1 MSGLSGIGVFWAFT
15 SILSAT
21 ISCVGYFMPH
31 WFIGRITLHQPGKS
45 PEIVPVHFGI
55 FRRCNYPYI
64 GDDGKLTI
72 IHECGRY
79 TAFSDIPS
87 VSWQITTLLVGAGCC
102 LCFLVALTAMFGVCV
117 KGVVIPTV
125 ARTAGIIQMCSGFLM
140 SAGVGIYPNGWD
152 SPEVKQA
159 CGHTSKSYNLGFLM
173 GAGVGIYPNGWGST
187 EVKQACGHSS
197 KSYNLGDCSLS
208 WCFYMT
214 SAGIVMTLMCA
225 ALSFHAPKRKQTPT
239 GYAL

>member
-159 CGHTSKSYNLGFLM
+159 CGHTSKSYNLG
-173 GAGVGIYPNGWGST
+173 
-187 EVKQACGHSS
+187 
-197 KSYNLGDCSLS
+197 DCSLS
-208 WCFYMT
+208 WCFYVT
-214 SAGIVMTLMCA
+214 SAGIVMTFMCA
-225 ALSFHAPKRKQTPT
+225 ALSFHAPKRKQIPI